1 MGEQRSTCYCSDMKV
16 MVARSAGFCMGVQR
30 AVDKARQLAARQ
42 EGPVYTDGPL
52 IHNQQMMAQL
62 ADENIRA
69 CTDPTSLR
77 DDTLLIRAHGI
88 PPARRKL
95 LQALPCRLSDAT
107 CPDVAR
113 IQGIIRKYARQ
124 GYHVVILGD
133 PGHAEVVGLLGF
145 AEDRGHVIAESA
157 DVALLPEM
165 DKVCLVSQSTQC
177 PSSFEAMAQTM
188 RARYPNL
195 IAIDTICDATRNR
208 QREIVELADQ
218 VDAFVV
224 VGGSHSANTLRLVEL
239 ARRLKPTVHIQTA
252 SQLQP
257 RELEGVRIVG
267 LTAGASTPSFIIREV
282 RTQLE
287 ALPPNAAR
295 GCGRGARR
303 DNAHGA
309 PNTAAP

>member
-1 MGEQRSTCYCSDMKV
+1 MKV
-16 MVARSAGFCMGVQR
+16 IAAKSAGFCMGVQR
-30 AVDKARQLAARQ
+30 AVEKARRLASRQ

-62 ADENIRA
+62 ADENIVP
-69 CTDPTSLR
+69 CPDPAALR

-88 PPARRKL
+88 PPARRKQ

-113 IQGIIRKYARQ
+113 IQGIIRKHARQ

-145 AEDRGHVIAESA
+145 AEGRGHVIAGHE

-165 DKVCLVSQSTQC
+165 DKVCLVSQSTQF
-177 PSSFEAMAQTM
+177 PSSFEATAQTM
-188 RARYPNL
+188 RARYPDL

-208 QREIVELADQ
+208 QCEIVEMADQ
-218 VDAFVV
+218 VDAFVI

-239 ARRLKPTVHIQTA
+239 ARRLKPTFHIQTA

-257 RELEGVRIVG
+257 GEFEGVRIVG
-267 LTAGASTPSFIIREV
+267 LTAGASTPSFIIEEV
-282 RTQLE
+282 RAQLE
-287 ALPPNAAR
+287 ALPAQR
-295 GCGRGARR
+295 
-303 DNAHGA
+303 
-309 PNTAAP
+309 